1 MVVFSRF
8 LLSYFPFYIY
18 ELWICNLL
26 DGLNLFLQD
35 EQPTNH
41 LLYSGDVTRKRH
53 SNPEFQVNSFD
64 VSNKRARYDV
74 NTSAPSLV
82 QTSDSGHSLSING
95 GFSGAPSLN
104 SDLNPVEQMIGM
116 IGALIA
122 EGDRG
127 AESLKILIS
136 NIHPEILADIVI
148 TNMKHLPKSPPPLTR
163 PGNLSATR
171 QNGSSSGAFQ
181 VSQIDT
187 SVPKTQSAHM
197 PFSSPNTYIS
207 SLSEVSAPVNPTS
220 ESKRDPR
227 RVS

>member
-1 MVVFSRF
+1 MDLQS
-8 LLSYFPFYIY
+8 P
-18 ELWICNLL
+18 C
-26 DGLNLFLQD
+26 LNLFSQD

-41 LLYSGDVTRKRH
+41 LPSSGDVTRKRH
-53 SNPEFQVNSFD
+53 SHTEFQVNNFD
-64 VSNKRARYDV
+64 VATKRARYDV
-74 NTSAPSLV
+74 NTGAPSLV
-82 QTSDSGHSLSING
+82 QRSDSGHSLSANNG
-95 GFSGAPSLN
+95 GSPGVPSLN

-163 PGNLSATR
+163 LGSLSTTR

-187 SVPKTQSAHM
+187 SVPKTQQAHM
-197 PFSSPNTYIS
+197 PFSSPNTNNS
-207 SLSEVSAPVNPTS
+207 SLSEVSAPINPTS